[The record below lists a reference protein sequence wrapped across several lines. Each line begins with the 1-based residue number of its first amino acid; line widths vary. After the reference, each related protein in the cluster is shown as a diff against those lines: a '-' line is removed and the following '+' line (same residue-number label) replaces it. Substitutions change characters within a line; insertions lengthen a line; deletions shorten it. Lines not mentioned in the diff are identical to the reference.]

1 MITAEHAA
9 ALSREIFAV
18 PGNITSSCSLGC
30 NKLLMDGASPIA
42 VIDDIF
48 LGMGLTPAAD
58 PQETAALGRDEQ
70 LVYRLI
76 QKQGETS
83 IDFLCQ
89 ELQKDSI
96 YVTGILSVLEIK
108 GLVAYHFG
116 KIFIA
121 KC

>member
-1 MITAEHAA
+1 
-9 ALSREIFAV
+9 
-18 PGNITSSCSLGC
+18 
-30 NKLLMDGASPIA
+30 
-42 VIDDIF
+42 
-48 LGMGLTPAAD
+48 MGLTPAAD